1 MKVFIIASAV
11 LLGWVWAN
19 VEEDLF
25 RRYSGS
31 DRIMDQNEFTSY
43 WLHFD
48 RDGDGN
54 VTKAEFDRTWR
65 ADGLGDEERAPF
77 FFLEMDRV
85 ADEVLNKEDFVHMFH
100 VFDENGDGQILQSEF
115 TFNWKGLFDN

>member
-1 MKVFIIASAV
+1 MKFLIIASVV

-25 RRYSGS
+25 RRYSGA

-54 VTKAEFDRTWR
+54 VTKEEFDRTWR
-65 ADGLGDEERAPF
+65 ADGLGDADRAPF

-100 VFDENGDGQILQSEF
+100 IFDENG
-115 TFNWKGLFDN
+115 